1 MLKTLDNIKIRVDTL
16 KGLKIIEIFTKIA
29 ESKEPIPVDWL
40 KTLDNYFIV
49 ILDNLLSICLSE
61 DYFNRIS
68 LEEISADYY
77 IKNNG
82 VMAYKHGTLDDEYI
96 KAKVKELTESN
107 KNITFIEIL
116 EKVYEDEPH
125 IRDMLISVL
134 NQSKKGL

>member
-1 MLKTLDNIKIRVDTL
+1 MLKTLDNIKIRVDTI
-16 KGLKIIEIFTKIA
+16 KGLKIIEIFAKIA

-40 KTLDNYFIV
+40 KALDNYFIV

-96 KAKVKELTESN
+96 KAKVKELTENN

>member
-1 MLKTLDNIKIRVDTL
+1 MLKTLDNIKIRVDTI

-40 KTLDNYFIV
+40 KALDNYFIV

-82 VMAYKHGTLDDEYI
+82 AMAYKHGTLDDEYI
-96 KAKVKELTESN
+96 RAKVKELTENN

>member
-1 MLKTLDNIKIRVDTL
+1 MLKTLDNIKIRVDTI

-40 KTLDNYFIV
+40 KALDNYFIV

-96 KAKVKELTESN
+96 KAKVKELTDNN

>member
-1 MLKTLDNIKIRVDTL
+1 MLETLDNIKIRVDTI

-29 ESKEPIPVDWL
+29 ESKEPVPVDWL

-68 LEEISADYY
+68 LQEISADYY

-96 KAKVKELTESN
+96 KAKVKELTENN

>member
-1 MLKTLDNIKIRVDTL
+1 MLKTLDNIKIRVNANQ
-16 KGLKIIEIFTKIA
+16 GLDIIEIFTKIA

-68 LEEISADYY
+68 LQEIGADYY

-96 KAKVKELTESN
+96 KAKVKELTENN

-116 EKVYEDEPH
+116 ETVYSDEPH
-125 IRDMLISVL
+125 IRDALISVL
-134 NQSKKGL
+134 NNQTKGL

>member
-1 MLKTLDNIKIRVDTL
+1 MLKTLDNIKIRVDTI

-40 KTLDNYFIV
+40 KALDNYFIV

-96 KAKVKELTESN
+96 KAKVKELTENN

>member
-40 KTLDNYFIV
+40 KALDNYFIV

-96 KAKVKELTESN
+96 RAKVKELTENN

-125 IRDMLISVL
+125 IRDMLISVF

>member
-96 KAKVKELTESN
+96 KAKVKELTDNN